1 MNPAPERLFLAIAV
15 TLALFGVSCGKA
27 SKGDVSQN
35 TVPIAPVAKATRAN
49 LSDDVALTAEFVPYQ
64 EVDVMAKVAG
74 YVRTIRVDIGDR
86 VREGELLATLQVP
99 EMENQLTR
107 SAAAVAAAHDD
118 VNTSE
123 DRLKEA
129 QAAYEIAHLSSTR
142 LKKVSDKEPGLV
154 PQQDLDVARTREL
167 SADAQVSAARSAL
180 EATRQRSS
188 EAEAEQS
195 QLKTMFAYTNITA
208 PFDGVITKRYASVG
222 SMIQAGTSSQSQA
235 MPVVRVS
242 QQNLLRLMLPVPV
255 SDASQIHVGQTVEV
269 NVQSAG
275 RSFPGKVTRFAEDI
289 QTATRTMNTEVDVPN
304 RKLTLVPGM
313 YAEVRLHLQE
323 HPNAL
328 TVPLDAIEGVGSSS
342 PQAYVVDK
350 NNEIRI
356 TPVKTGLETPTR
368 IEILSGVEGGALVIV
383 GRHAGLRDGEKVD
396 PKLAEYEQDSA
407 AGARK
412 N

>member
-1 MNPAPERLFLAIAV
+1 MNLHRRHFSVSAGLVCCLFLA
-15 TLALFGVSCGKA
+15 SCGKA

-35 TVPIAPVAKATRAN
+35 SLPIVPVAKTTRAN
-49 LSDDVALTAEFVPYQ
+49 LSDDVVLTAEFVPYQ

-107 SAAAVAAAHDD
+107 SAAAVAAARDD
-118 VNTSE
+118 VTTSQ

-129 QAAYEIAHLSSTR
+129 QAAYEIAHLSFSR
-142 LKKVSDKEPGLV
+142 LKEVSDKEPGLV

-180 EATRQRSS
+180 EATQQRST

-222 SMIQAGTSSQSQA
+222 SMIQAGISSQSQA

-242 QQNLLRLMLPVPV
+242 QQNLLRLILPVPV
-255 SDASQIHVGQTVEV
+255 SDASEIHIGQSVDV

-275 RSFPGKVTRFAEDI
+275 RNFPGKVTRFAEDI

-304 RKLTLVPGM
+304 PKLTLVPGM

-328 TVPLDAIEGVGSSS
+328 TVPLDAIEGLGSSS
-342 PQAYVVDK
+342 PQAYVV
-350 NNEIRI
+350 NNNRVRI
-356 TPVKTGLETPTR
+356 TMVKTGFETPTR
-368 IEILSGVEGGALVIV
+368 IEILSGLQNGDLLIV
-383 GRHAGLRDGEKVD
+383 GRHADLRDGEKVD
-396 PKLAEYEQDSA
+396 PKLAGYEQDSRTAA
-407 AGARK
+407 AGK